1 MSFEALSSDPKM
13 LSCLTEA
20 ITGSVMLDFL
30 PGSQTIPF
38 AYWHAMAQPG
48 QTAAAAQQ
56 QSNDFINEQ
65 IGKCDCRS
73 LGYALHTAQDSVA
86 WGHQYK
92 TYNGWVGLL
101 HFLGD
106 YAPLPG
112 TRADAIAKSK
122 DVINQYKA
130 QCKNCSK

>member
-1 MSFEALSSDPKM
+1 MV
-13 LSCLTEA
+13 
-20 ITGSVMLDFL
+20 INGQSV
-30 PGSQTIPF
+30 
-38 AYWHAMAQPG
+38 
-48 QTAAAAQQ
+48 AAAES

-65 IGKCDCRS
+65 IGKCNCRA
-73 LGYALHTAQDSVA
+73 LGYALHTAQDSAA

-112 TRADAIAKSK
+112 ARDKAIARSKS
-122 DVINQYKA
+122 VVNGYKSR
-130 QCKNCSK
+130 CKNCSKREMCAKCEY